1 MSISKATL
9 TLVVCSGL
17 FLATIAPARA
27 QPGGTQAHDPVISTA
42 PVPPTVYVS
51 VFDAYRAAPRDG
63 LWLWTQ
69 LFAPDGTLVDRAT
82 RDAAAVEVTVRKPAG
97 GHDEH
102 GGGRTV
108 KMAPPAPAS
117 QTADAH
123 AGHHQPTTTP
133 PAALAVDVPVPPGAD
148 LVGVVLSIDRAA
160 SSLELKHGPIA
171 KLGMGAMTM
180 PFRVRDAALL
190 DQVTVGQ
197 RFAFTLEMTE
207 RGVVISG
214 VHKVPEQ

>member
-9 TLVVCSGL
+9 TLVVSSVL
-17 FLATIAPARA
+17 FMAPLATARG
-27 QPGGTQAHDPVISTA
+27 QSGGASPSDPVISTA

-51 VFDAYRAAPRDG
+51 VFDGYRAAPRDG

-69 LFAPDGTLVDRAT
+69 LFAPDGSLVDRAT
-82 RDAAAVEVTVRKPAG
+82 RDAAAIEVTVRKPMG

-102 GGGRTV
+102 GGGRPV
-108 KMAPPAPAS
+108 QLAPPASAT
-117 QTADAH
+117 QAADTH
-123 AGHHQPTTTP
+123 AGHHQPATTP
-133 PAALAVDVPVPPGAD
+133 PATPSVDVPVPAGAD
-148 LVGVVLSIDRAA
+148 LVGVVLTIDRAA

-171 KLGMGAMTM
+171 KLGMGGMTM

-197 RFAFTLEMTE
+197 RFAFTLEMTD

>member
-1 MSISKATL
+1 MSISSSISTL
-9 TLVVCSGL
+9 LVCSVPLVAPIAAAHAQTAG
-17 FLATIAPARA
+17 ATFRDA
-27 QPGGTQAHDPVISTA
+27 VVSTA

-51 VFDAYRAAPRDG
+51 VFDAYRADPRDN
-63 LWLWTQ
+63 LWPWTR
-69 LFAPDGTLVDRAT
+69 LFAADGTLVDRAT
-82 RDAAAVEVTVRKPAG
+82 RDAAAVEVTVRKPVG
-97 GHDEH
+97 GHEEH

-108 KMAPPAPAS
+108 KVAPAAAT
-117 QTADAH
+117 QAADVH

-133 PAALAVDVPVPPGAD
+133 PETPSVDEPVPAGAD
-148 LVGVVLSIDRAA
+148 LVGVVQAIDRGA

-180 PFRVRDAALL
+180 FFRVRDTAFL

-197 RFAFTLEMTE
+197 RFAFTLEMTD

-214 VHKVPEQ
+214 VQKVPEQ

>member
-1 MSISKATL
+1 MSNSQATS
-9 TLVVCSGL
+9 TLLVCSAL
-17 FLATIAPARA
+17 LVAPIAPAHA
-27 QPGGTQAHDPVISTA
+27 QPAGASPGDAVISTA

-63 LWLWTQ
+63 LWPWTQ

-108 KMAPPAPAS
+108 KMASPAS
-117 QTADAH
+117 ASQAPDVH

-133 PAALAVDVPVPPGAD
+133 PAAPSVDVPVPSGAD
-148 LVGVVLSIDRAA
+148 LVGVVLTIDRAA

-180 PFRVRDAALL
+180 FFRVRDTALL

-197 RFAFTLEMTE
+197 RFAFTLEMTD

-214 VHKVPEQ
+214 VQKVPEQ